1 MNKTLVAVLGAGA
14 LLLAG
19 CGSDDKADNNH
30 AEACTNFA
38 SAQRELVGYGIDGK
52 KALTLEQ
59 FTAAKTEAVE
69 SMDSAGLATTD
80 SDIKARINSLV
91 EGIPTDTTELL
102 TSKSAAESFNTD
114 SAAVSRAC
122 EAAGTTIVVSKI
134 PIVKYMGP

>member
-19 CGSDDKADNNH
+19 CGSDDKADDNH
-30 AEACTNFA
+30 AEACTSFA
-38 SAQRELVGYGIDGK
+38 SAQRELVGYGVDGK
-52 KALTLEQ
+52 KTLTLEQ

-69 SMDSAGLATTD
+69 SMDSAGLSTTN
-80 SDIKARINSLV
+80 SDIKSRVDNLV
-91 EGIPTDTTELL
+91 KGIPTDTTQLQI
-102 TSKSAAESFNTD
+102 SKKQADSFNTN

-134 PIVKYMGP
+134 PIVQFMGP